1 MNSCIRLMCLLPSW
15 RQVKLNLQVRFRE
28 QSLLPLVEGKS
39 GFTSREYLTCRYGNS
54 VWYKDAKNWYFSS
67 VDLNSGTRLFDL
79 EADPTCQNN
88 ITGQGADRIAL
99 AHERLLADAGGQLH
113 HYKRKGR
120 TDALGRPQFA
130 EE

>member
-1 MNSCIRLMCLLPSW
+1 MYPGTMDIPLLVRHPSGVNAGTTCDEFVYTLDVPATVMAAS
-15 RQVKLNLQVRFRE
+15 QVEPAGEIQG

-54 VWYKDAKNWYFSS
+54 VWYKDAKSWYFSS

-88 ITGQGADRIAL
+88 ITGSGC
-99 AHERLLADAGGQLH
+99 
-113 HYKRKGR
+113 
-120 TDALGRPQFA
+120 
-130 EE
+130 